1 MSHQSNNRNIST
13 SILNILG
20 INKKENT
27 EIHREVTKTINKNNN
42 NEDSTITAMECHNM
56 STFLIIDI
64 IIIFVI
70 IRHIRI
76 FIINPYIY
84 HIYSSDYQ
92 LLSKTLYKYYLKYT
106 QSNELQKITFYCYLV
121 LIVLFLSLDSY
132 QFQNIGILL
141 FMSFITFITAEAN
154 QMLSGALFSCIVT
167 YLFLRIK
174 ASLKNKNKII
184 AKCSFPLVDL
194 CKKIIMAI
202 FCLFKKSNPFFYI

>member
-1 MSHQSNNRNIST
+1 MSHQSNKNTISK
-13 SILNILG
+13 SVLNLIG
-20 INKKENT
+20 INKKENK
-27 EIHREVTKTINKNNN
+27 EIHHQVNKTINKINN
-42 NEDSTITAMECHNM
+42 NEDSNITAMECHNM

-84 HIYSSDYQ
+84 HIYSQDYQ
-92 LLSKTLYKYYLKYT
+92 LLSKTLYKYYVKYT

-121 LIVLFLSLDSY
+121 MIVLFLSLDSY

-154 QMLSGALFSCIVT
+154 QMLSGALFSGIVT

-174 ASLKNKNKII
+174 AFVKNKNKVI
-184 AKCSFPLVDL
+184 AKCSFPLMEV
-194 CKKIIMAI
+194 CKRIIIAI
-202 FCLFKKSNPFFYI
+202 FWLIKKSNPFFYI